1 MVPGRL
7 EGPGGFDRCLAN
19 RLAFMNRLEKSNDKN
34 YWPDGQ
40 VDRASHD
47 LEPRRTLAGHVE
59 ASLQREA
66 CAADR
71 PFVEQAPDQSDAVWD
86 APRR

>member
-7 EGPGGFDRCLAN
+7 EGPGGFDRGLAN
-19 RLAFMNRLEKSNDKN
+19 RLAFMNRLVKSNDKN

-40 VDRASHD
+40 VADLGV
-47 LEPRRTLAGHVE
+47 LEPRRTLAGHLE
-59 ASLQREA
+59 AALESEA
-66 CAADR
+66 GAPDR
-71 PFVEQAPDQSDAVWD
+71 TFLEEAPDQRDAVRD

>member
-7 EGPGGFDRCLAN
+7 EGPGGFARCLAN
-19 RLAFMNRLEKSNDKN
+19 RLAFMNRLEKSNAKN

-40 VDRASHD
+40 VYGASHD
-47 LEPRRTLAGHVE
+47 LEPRRTLADHVE
-59 ASLQREA
+59 ASLEREA
-66 CAADR
+66 RAADR
-71 PFVEQAPDQSDAVWD
+71 TFIEQAPDQSDAVRD